1 MPSSKQRY
9 MLLWYLP
16 LSVTLQLFFVRAQLL
31 SPGCLC
37 WAQDVQGISNCRLII
52 LSWKGNCKVSFKYL
66 IVRHGKNTFPKGKG
80 YRMMV
85 CQKLVQYVDVGSLE
99 LKFQTQWT
107 CMNSWGR
114 LFPQV
119 FTERNKALYY
129 SLSSPKLCGVAA
141 SFLQFLPCQSAGT
154 LHWYI
159 GYSSVA
165 PSWPD
170 VCTRSCRCSHKF
182 EVYMPK

>member
-1 MPSSKQRY
+1 

-107 CMNSWGR
+107 CMISWGR